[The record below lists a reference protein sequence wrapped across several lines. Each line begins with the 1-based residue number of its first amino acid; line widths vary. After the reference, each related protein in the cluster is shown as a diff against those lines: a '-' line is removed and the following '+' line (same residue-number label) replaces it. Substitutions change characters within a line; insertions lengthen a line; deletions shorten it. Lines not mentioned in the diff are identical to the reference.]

1 MVFSGVINFIVANLY
16 FSYSHTIGLVP
27 YDGVPDK
34 VIVSIHP
41 ALTAVFV
48 VLACVG
54 ITFAV
59 ACLIFNFIYREAK

>member
-1 MVFSGVINFIVANLY
+1 MASNNCHFQ
-16 FSYSHTIGLVP
+16 TGLVP
-27 YDGVPDK
+27 YDGVPEK
-34 VIVSIHP
+34 VIVSVHP
-41 ALTAVFV
+41 ALTAVFI

>member
-1 MVFSGVINFIVANLY
+1 MYNLEVY
-16 FSYSHTIGLVP
+16 PIGLVP

-41 ALTAVFV
+41 ALTAVFI
-48 VLACVG
+48 VLASVG

-59 ACLIFNFIYREAK
+59 ACLIFNFICRKSKLVSCKGYMHYM